1 MLGVLAG
8 FFVVWCIILVGMFV
22 GRRGILGE
30 NARSVLSALT
40 FFVASPALLFETLSK
55 AKLHD
60 VFAAPLLVAA
70 VGAVAT
76 AALFFVIVRFL
87 LKRSLPESLMSSMG
101 ASLANSANLGIP
113 IAVYVLGDASYVAPL
128 LIFQLAFFTPLFLM
142 ALDATTSTH
151 RTTPLGFVL
160 MILRNPMIVGSGL
173 GLLVAATGWQVPRAG
188 DGADPPDRRRRHSGH
203 AARLRDE
210 PERLPAAAGLGRRR
224 IDTLLASGF
233 KLIVHPLLA
242 YLFARFALGTGGP
255 GTLRG
260 RGHLR
265 PAHGA
270 ERFCHRQPL
279 PDRPHRRQGHRADHD
294 HRGRAGHDRRGAASR
309 LTPALPDT
317 PPFPHQHL
325 RRTH

>member
-22 GRRGILGE
+22 GRRGVLGE

-40 FFVASPALLFETLSK
+40 FFVASPALLFDTLSK
-55 AKLHD
+55 ANVHD

-70 VGAVAT
+70 VGAVTT

-87 LKRSLPESLMSSMG
+87 LKRSLPESLTSSMS

-151 RTTPLGFVL
+151 RTTPLSFVL

-173 GLLVAATGWQVPRAG
+173 GLAVAATGWQVPPLVMEPIHLIG
-188 DGADPPDRRRRHSGH
+188 GA
-203 AARLRDE
+203 AI
-210 PERLPAAAGLGRRR
+210 PAMLLAFGMSLNGSRPLTASAGRRT
-224 IDTLLASGF
+224 DTLLACLF
-233 KLIVHPLLA
+233 KLVVHPLLA
-242 YLFARFALGTGGP
+242 YLFARFAL
-255 GTLRG
+255 
-260 RGHLR
+260 HLEDQ
-265 PAHGA
+265 ALFA
-270 ERFCHRQPL
+270 VVVTSAL
-279 PDRPHRRQGHRADHD
+279 PTAQNVFVI
-294 HRGRAGHDRRGAASR
+294 ASR
-309 LTPALPDT
+309 YRTGLAVAKDTVLVTTVVAVPALIVVA
-317 PPFPHQHL
+317 L
-325 RRTH
+325 LLA

>member
-40 FFVASPALLFETLSK
+40 FFVASPALLFDTLSK
-55 AKLHD
+55 ANVHD

-70 VGAVAT
+70 VGAIAT
-76 AALFFVIVRFL
+76 AALFFVVVRFL
-87 LKRSLPESLMSSMG
+87 LKRSLPESLTSSMS

-151 RTTPLGFVL
+151 RTTPLSFVL

-173 GLLVAATGWQVPRAG
+173 GLAVAATGWQVPPLVLEPIHLIG
-188 DGADPPDRRRRHSGH
+188 GA
-203 AARLRDE
+203 AI
-210 PERLPAAAGLGRRR
+210 PAMLLAFGMSLNGSRPLQASAGRRA
-224 IDTLLASGF
+224 DTLLACGF
-233 KLIVHPLLA
+233 KLVVHPLVA
-242 YLFARFALGTGGP
+242 YAFARFALQLEDQALFAVVVT
-255 GTLRG
+255 
-260 RGHLR
+260 
-265 PAHGA
+265 AA
-270 ERFCHRQPL
+270 L
-279 PDRPHRRQGHRADHD
+279 PTAQNVFVI
-294 HRGRAGHDRRGAASR
+294 ASR
-309 LTPALPDT
+309 YRTGLTVARDTVLITTVVAVPAMIVVALLLT
-317 PPFPHQHL
+317 
-325 RRTH
+325 